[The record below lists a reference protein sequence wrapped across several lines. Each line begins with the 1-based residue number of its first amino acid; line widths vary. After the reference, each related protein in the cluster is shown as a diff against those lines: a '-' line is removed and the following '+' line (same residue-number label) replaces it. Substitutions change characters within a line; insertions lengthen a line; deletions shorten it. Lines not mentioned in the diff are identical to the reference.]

1 MSVSASLP
9 ARGGTVVLG
18 TAVRTLGA
26 FPSGWRVEGAHR
38 DPAGDPQ
45 ALKRLA
51 KEAERAHLD
60 YLFFG
65 DWLSSNLDLEFTD
78 PYLLG
83 RIDPLSAAGF
93 LASSTNRIGLV
104 ATVNTSY
111 SDPFTIARSAASIDH
126 LSGGRFGLNLAVGA
140 EPRADANHA
149 PSSPGA
155 NRHDVAAEYLAVLNG
170 LWDSWADDAVVADA
184 GGGALIDRS
193 KIAPLDH
200 EGRHFRV
207 AGPALGLRPVQGH
220 VPIVHSDVS
229 PRAREFAAEHA
240 ELHVV
245 SPSGLGEGV
254 ELVREIHTA
263 VAAHGRDADSVTVVV
278 PLLPIV
284 AETREAAWQLYDRLV
299 ELVPVDEGAGHRR
312 NDGLPGLPP
321 HRTAAAIRRF
331 VGVPLLDRELG
342 DPVSLGDAERF
353 NPAGGRLLETVRRRS
368 GRTPGGARPTDY
380 RQLLVAHLFPA
391 PLVVGSASDV
401 ADHIETW
408 FRAGAADGFTVQSAY
423 LHEQFEAFT
432 RQVVPI
438 LVERGLFRADYETK
452 TLRGHLGSARPEWAP
467 APALP
472 ISPGPASSPAPASDR
487 ASRVASTVSAFDGVV
502 GLRAT

>member
-1 MSVSASLP
+1 MNVAASLP
-9 ARGGTVVLG
+9 PREGTVVLG

-26 FPSGWRVEGAHR
+26 FPSGWRVDGAHR
-38 DPAGDPQ
+38 DPAGDPA

-51 KEAERAHLD
+51 KEAERAHFD

-65 DWLSSNLDLEFTD
+65 DWLSGNLELEFTD

-83 RIDPLSAAGF
+83 RIDPLSAAAF
-93 LASSTNRIGLV
+93 LASSTTRIGLI

-111 SDPFTIARSAASIDH
+111 SDPFTVARTAASLDH
-126 LSGGRFGLNLAVGA
+126 LSGGRFALNLAVGA
-140 EPRADANHA
+140 EPRADANH
-149 PSSPGA
+149 PPTSPGA
-155 NRHDVAAEYLAVLNG
+155 NRHDVAAEYLAVLHG
-170 LWDSWADDAVVADA
+170 LWDSWADDAVIADA
-184 GGGALIDRS
+184 ATGALIDRT

-200 EGRHFRV
+200 AGRHFRV

-229 PRAREFAAEHA
+229 PRARDFAAEHA

-245 SPSGLGEGV
+245 SPSDLREGV
-254 ELVREIHTA
+254 RLVREIHAA

-284 AETREAAWQLYDRLV
+284 AETREGAWRLYDELV
-299 ELVPVDEGAGHRR
+299 GLVPVEEGAAHPGT
-312 NDGLPGLPP
+312 GAPPGLPP
-321 HRTAAAIRRF
+321 QRTAAAIRRF
-331 VGVPLLDRELG
+331 VGVPLLDRELD
-342 DPVSLGDAERF
+342 DPVSVGDADRF
-353 NPAGGRLLETVRRRS
+353 NAAGRRLLEVVRRRS
-368 GRTPGGARPTDY
+368 GRSPGGARPVDY
-380 RQLLVAHLFPA
+380 RHLLVAHLFPA

-438 LVERGLFRADYETK
+438 LVQRGLFRTDYGSR
-452 TLRGHLGSARPEWAP
+452 TLRGHLGSARPEW
-467 APALP
+467 
-472 ISPGPASSPAPASDR
+472 SPRSPSSASPAGATTRTAATS
-487 ASRVASTVSAFDGVV
+487 SAFDGVV